1 MTDFSKTMKKM
12 VACILSIQMQFS
24 SAAIS
29 FANPIHPE
37 TDSNKP
43 AFVFQT
49 DYGQQLR
56 NNEIPV
62 IKSGTNIS
70 CIPVAVSIATLSV
83 SAILFISAFRARK
96 RIKTEREKL
105 LEEKES
111 DNTAIHNL
119 ANELKTPLSMIY
131 NPVKNIIESGRTD
144 IITRTRL
151 EAVLRQTDI
160 MTRMVNIIMEETD
173 EGIEKKG
180 VNTESVELNKWIDY
194 LADEFMVNNESRNI
208 VIKSEP
214 DPSIDTVILDKEI
227 TSEAFY
233 AVLECIVS
241 YCNDDCALTLRTME
255 RKGYYLLSVE
265 CRNVDLPIDKEKL
278 FETKSP
284 GKKDATFPE
293 NGRNLSTARIRM
305 NLMGGDIMIR
315 SGSNQSGI
323 VFHIKIPA
331 IPISETSLTEELVRP
346 YRYESG
352 NAIHEI
358 NDGNPEVE
366 TTNASLLIAD
376 DQQDLLDYMKGE
388 LRPLFKNIYT
398 EPDGK
403 QALETITAKMP
414 DIVISD
420 IMMPRMNGFDL
431 CRKIKS
437 DPELSHIPVI
447 LLTSRTNPKVQEMGY
462 KIGADAYLSKPFD
475 LNLLYKMICSQ
486 IKNRQEIRKQ
496 YSGKLFSNITEN
508 MTHCVADEQFVVK
521 LNKLIKENIDNPKLD
536 VSFLVEKLCMSRT
549 SLFLKTNNLLGI
561 SAGRYI
567 KQLRMEA
574 AKELLTKTDKQI
586 NEIAAC
592 TGFSESQ
599 YFSTVF
605 KQETGMTPK
614 QFKEMSVL
622 KKI

>member
-1 MTDFSKTMKKM
+1 MTDFSKAMKKM
-12 VACILSIQMQFS
+12 VVCILSIQVQLS
-24 SAAIS
+24 SAAILS
-29 FANPIHPE
+29 ADPILPE
-37 TDSNKP
+37 TESDKP
-43 AFVFQT
+43 VFIFQT
-49 DYGQQLR
+49 DYGQQLHTSGIDF
-56 NNEIPV
+56 NKKSKVISLIPA
-62 IKSGTNIS
+62 IIS
-70 CIPVAVSIATLSV
+70 LGALSA
-83 SAILFISAFRARK
+83 SAILLFLSLRTRK
-96 RIKTEREKL
+96 RIERERDEL
-105 LEEKES
+105 LKEKAS
-111 DNTAIHNL
+111 DNTAVHNL
-119 ANELKTPLSMIY
+119 VNELKTPLSMIY
-131 NPVKNIIESGRTD
+131 NPVKNIIESSRTD

-151 EAVLRQTDI
+151 ESVLQQTDI

-180 VNTESVELNKWIDY
+180 VNTESVELNNWIDY

-214 DPSIDTVILDKEI
+214 DPSIDSVILDKEI

-241 YCNDDCALTLRTME
+241 YCNDDCTLTLRTTE
-255 RKGYYLLSVE
+255 KKGYYLLSVE
-265 CRNVDLPIDKEKL
+265 CRNLELPFDKEKL
-278 FETKSP
+278 FETGNP
-284 GKKDATFPE
+284 GKKDSIIPV

-315 SGSNQSGI
+315 SGSTQSGI
-323 VFHIKIPA
+323 VIHIKIPA
-331 IPISETSLTEELVRP
+331 IPLSDSSLTEELSQP
-346 YRYESG
+346 YRFESG
-352 NAIHEI
+352 NAHHEI
-358 NDGNPEVE
+358 NEDKPENE
-366 TTNASLLIAD
+366 TANASLLIAD
-376 DQQDLLDYMKGE
+376 DQQDLLDYMKNE
-388 LRPLFKNIYT
+388 LRPFFRNIYT

-403 QALETITAKMP
+403 QAMETITAKMP

-437 DPELSHIPVI
+437 NPDLSHIPVI

-462 KIGADAYLSKPFD
+462 KTGADAYLAKPFD
-475 LNLLYKMICSQ
+475 LNLLYKMVCSL

-496 YSGKLFSNITEN
+496 YSGKLFSDITGN
-508 MTHCVADEQFVVK
+508 MTHCVADEHFVVK

-536 VSFLVEKLCMSRT
+536 VSFLVERLCMSRT
-549 SLFLKTNNLLGI
+549 SLFLKTSNLLGM

-574 AKELLTKTDKQI
+574 AKELLINTDKQI

-614 QFKEMSVL
+614 QFKEESVL
-622 KKI
+622 KRI